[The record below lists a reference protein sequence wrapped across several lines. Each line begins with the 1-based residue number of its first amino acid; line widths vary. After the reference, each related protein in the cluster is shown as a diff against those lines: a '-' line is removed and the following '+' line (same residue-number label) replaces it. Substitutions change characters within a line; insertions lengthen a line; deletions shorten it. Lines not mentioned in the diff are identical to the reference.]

1 MKNELLS
8 DEDVR
13 ADDDIRKERQEY
25 IQSQYSASSTI
36 CRILN
41 DFRENISPD
50 SDIDLLV
57 NKMMDINT
65 ASGEGLDNWGRI
77 IGMSRTLILENGAM
91 MFLDDEQ
98 YKKMLLYKALA
109 NITDASA
116 WNINKM
122 MNVLFSGKKEGLP
135 QVITTIVE
143 GKIGDM
149 YYNKTPMTV
158 RWLIEEKLSDEDLAL
173 FKAGGTLCLGAG
185 VGWTL
190 VAIPLGET
198 FGFAGSGLTPFNQ
211 GAFWDGSYIDRGKK
225 MLPIQPKILSKPFCV
240 NGARNTIPV
249 NADNNSGL
257 ASLEHGFPTITELP
271 IVEGGLP
278 PQRKDF
284 NGILYLLSAFAF
296 WAQSGGL
303 YTYNQE
309 LAYVPPAMVYYKNK
323 LYVCTASNGVGVA
336 AGTKST

>member
-1 MKNELLS
+1 MNFLS

-122 MNVLFSGKKEGLP
+122 MNVLFSGKKEGIP

-173 FKAGGTLCLGAG
+173 FKVGGTLCLGAG

-211 GAFWDGSYIDRGKK
+211 GAFWDGSYIDRG
-225 MLPIQPKILSKPFCV
+225 
-240 NGARNTIPV
+240 
-249 NADNNSGL
+249 
-257 ASLEHGFPTITELP
+257 
-271 IVEGGLP
+271 
-278 PQRKDF
+278 
-284 NGILYLLSAFAF
+284 
-296 WAQSGGL
+296 
-303 YTYNQE
+303 
-309 LAYVPPAMVYYKNK
+309 
-323 LYVCTASNGVGVA
+323 
-336 AGTKST
+336 